1 MAKATRAKSQK
12 SKAKVTAQRGV
23 TIYSL
28 AVDAWRASN
37 HKLDVATNLLV
48 AEIKRRPSILDTVIQ
63 QRALAAITNV
73 RGHTRHAIMSPT
85 DAKDVQNHVLPSS
98 VTVVPASSVPSA
110 RIRTSQLIE
119 RDLMDYH
126 VQRLNKRLG
135 DAKPEEVQDAID
147 SGVAG
152 ANKAL
157 ATFGWLKDVIT
168 TLAPKQGVPIRQQ
181 TTAADL
187 AKLARTHGIYKDLA
201 A

>member
-1 MAKATRAKSQK
+1 MAKAPK
-12 SKAKVTAQRGV
+12 SKKSTTNTPRGV
-23 TIYSL
+23 TVYSL

-37 HKLDVATNLLV
+37 HKVDVAVKLLI
-48 AEIKRRPSILDTVIQ
+48 AEIKRHPFILDTVIE

-73 RGHTRHAIMSPT
+73 KGHTRKAIMAPT
-85 DAKDVQNHVLPSS
+85 DIHDVQSHVLPSS

-135 DAKPEEVQDAID
+135 DAKPEEVQVAID

-168 TLAPKQGVPIRQQ
+168 TLAPKQGIPIRQQ
-181 TTAADL
+181 TTASDL